1 MTKQIQ
7 ITSQLLENYRNNS
20 ISFEELATACS
31 VSRPLLTRY
40 FRQNNLQTNRDS
52 KLASVNHSIFTSID
66 NEFSAYLL
74 GYYVAD
80 GSIGILHSKY
90 SECKRFS
97 ISASEQDTDHIKQIH
112 SLICPNHALTVS
124 KSKLNS
130 NLSISKPMVKLTI
143 TSNQVFDDLTTLG
156 FGERKTYSQL
166 KLPQISDEYIWH
178 FIRGYFDGDGTV
190 GTSEGKKY
198 KDKVYINS
206 FWSIVSKTN
215 TLLTD
220 IQQFFNKFSIVSHT
234 CYDKSRDVWY
244 LRINKRKDIHNLR
257 ELMYK
262 NANWYLQRKY
272 GKFKGIPS

>member
-1 MTKQIQ
+1 
-7 ITSQLLENYRNNS
+7 
-20 ISFEELATACS
+20 
-31 VSRPLLTRY
+31 
-40 FRQNNLQTNRDS
+40 
-52 KLASVNHSIFTSID
+52 
-66 NEFSAYLL
+66 
-74 GYYVAD
+74 
-80 GSIGILHSKY
+80 
-90 SECKRFS
+90 
-97 ISASEQDTDHIKQIH
+97 
-112 SLICPNHALTVS
+112 
-124 KSKLNS
+124 
-130 NLSISKPMVKLTI
+130 MVKLTI